1 MTRRAGLM
9 LMSGDAAKD
18 RDMAASTGRRTLLL
32 ERTQRALRRKL
43 GPALLPE
50 CPPEFEP
57 PPPLPSAVNL
67 AERLRATPVKVLP
80 THPRSA

>member
-1 MTRRAGLM
+1 M

-18 RDMAASTGRRTLLL
+18 RDMAAGTGRRTLLL

-50 CPPEFEP
+50 CPPEVEP
-57 PPPLPSAVNL
+57 PPPLPWGVTP